1 MTRILVVDDE
11 PDLCEILCFNLE
23 NEGFETEYAYS
34 AESALSMIQE
44 GRKFDLL
51 LLDVMMESMS
61 GFDMVRKMRAEGNE
75 TPVIFLTARSSENDL
90 LAGFESGGDDYI
102 PKPFSFPTVLARV
115 KAVLKRTSQSAAEGI
130 GIDKE
135 HKTVLIDGQPVT
147 LTKKEFLILSLL
159 SENKGIH
166 FTREQI
172 IGKVWDE
179 DTFVSDRSVDVH
191 IARLRKKLGPY
202 ADRIVNHTG
211 FGYVYVKQ

>member
-75 TPVIFLTARSSENDL
+75 TPVIFLTARSSESDL

-115 KAVLKRTSQSAAEGI
+115 KAVLKRTSLSAAEGI